1 MFPTSGRM
9 ARGLRE
15 CPGGLQQASRT
26 DPGVSAQSCS
36 EVIPVSAEVG
46 EGCFLTAALKPF
58 SLNFHFIAPCSLGG
72 WRLCLER
79 SQADIASCHYNAL
92 PLAEIVWSLPTFG
105 TESLCVYSLHR
116 YISSTCWV
124 LQWMRLN
131 QKKIWD
137 GLSITQ
143 LIGNPTQPINKCL

>member
-1 MFPTSGRM
+1 MSALVVSSKPAGPTQLCQ
-9 ARGLRE
+9 AR
-15 CPGGLQQASRT
+15 
-26 DPGVSAQSCS
+26 QSCS

-72 WRLCLER
+72 WRRCLER
-79 SQADIASCHYNAL
+79 SQADIASCHYHAL

-116 YISSTCWV
+116 YLSSTCWV
-124 LQWMRLN
+124 QRWMRLN

-143 LIGNPTQPINKCL
+143 LIGDPTQPINKCL